1 MKKFTALML
10 TAFLALSISACSN
23 DNGEAS
29 SVESTPAETVSDEES
44 IEESVIE
51 FDTDPDVQKTIEEYI
66 DIAKLGPKTKLMVQ
80 TFENKTMTVSAK
92 MEEEKS
98 EESSVETSETSTSA
112 LDLSGLTS
120 EISISITKN
129 ADKDYRMSFDL
140 GIMSMDLLKNKDGM
154 FSINS
159 KTKSYQVLQTAEE
172 VAKSESEAA
181 ESGSETSNA
190 LSGIGDMAGGLLGG
204 IDTDSIIASKDK
216 KEITY
221 EGDGNEKYD
230 GTEYSYESYTVTEKS
245 DNSSDSEKSE
255 SKDNVTKLKIYFD
268 GNVAKI
274 IRVESE
280 GSVMLIKFDKI
291 SVDIDESELT
301 LPSDYKKKEFSTS
314 DLGLGDISI
323 PDISIPTEES

>member
-1 MKKFTALML
+1 
-10 TAFLALSISACSN
+10 
-23 DNGEAS
+23 
-29 SVESTPAETVSDEES
+29 
-44 IEESVIE
+44 
-51 FDTDPDVQKTIEEYI
+51 
-66 DIAKLGPKTKLMVQ
+66 
-80 TFENKTMTVSAK
+80 
-92 MEEEKS
+92 
-98 EESSVETSETSTSA
+98 
-112 LDLSGLTS
+112 
-120 EISISITKN
+120 
-129 ADKDYRMSFDL
+129 
-140 GIMSMDLLKNKDGM
+140 MDLLKNKDGM

-268 GNVAKI
+268 GNEAKI